1 MTSTRSTTTTG
12 PAGARRAALDRAVAA
27 RLAETEY
34 QRVADLL
41 ASLSPDQWIV
51 PTECPGWDVRAMAG
65 HMLGMILMVAS
76 VPEMARQQSGA
87 AKRANRGGG
96 LMIDALTALQVE
108 KNAALSP
115 EELVAEV
122 RRLGPRA
129 ARNRRR
135 APSLLRNRTM
145 EDDTDG
151 AWTFEYL
158 FDVILTR
165 DPFMHRIDISRA
177 TGRPMVA
184 TADHEGLIV
193 DDVVREWAGRHG
205 APYALELRGPA
216 GGRWSSGH
224 GSEGLEM
231 DPFEFCRV
239 LSGRTPGV
247 GLLTTQVPF

>member
-65 HMLGMILMVAS
+65 HMLGMIQMVAS

-87 AKRANRGGG
+87 ARLAKRGGG
-96 LMIDALTALQVE
+96 LMVDALTALQVE

-151 AWTFEYL
+151 VWTFEYL

-184 TADHEGLIV
+184 TADHEGVIV

-205 APYALELRGPA
+205 APYALELHGPA

-224 GSEGLEM
+224 ASEGLEM